1 MQQLMRQ
8 LFCGIH
14 KRLDRQH
21 EFAGHLFNEPIEP
34 LLEFKHS
41 ESRIILWGKQS
52 IDTVEVVTGNASFN
66 AFHHHLVMH
75 QSGRVELDESL
86 IGTTRGAHHFTRMIQ
101 EHGAD
106 TVQANLKNWLTE
118 TSELGSGDDI
128 TVVMV
133 YFAKE

>member
-52 IDTVEVVTGNASFN
+52 IDTVEVVTGMPRS
-66 AFHHHLVMH
+66 M
-75 QSGRVELDESL
+75 
-86 IGTTRGAHHFTRMIQ
+86 HFTII
-101 EHGAD
+101 
-106 TVQANLKNWLTE
+106 
-118 TSELGSGDDI
+118 S
-128 TVVMV
+128 
-133 YFAKE
+133 